1 MLQGIIPVSISA
13 NLIKKAH
20 QPTFISGRLLAN
32 QMLGQDNEGLIT
44 RREYLQY
51 FSTLA
56 IETDKIL
63 IADAQSGF
71 GNEISAWTT
80 ADELGSAGAKY
91 IIVND
96 QSWPSLSN
104 RVLKTVFEQDLIN
117 RIRACMEGSKDYGI
131 EIIPK
136 LEGVSRYGY
145 EGLVYRIQLL
155 LELGLSQIVVSRLDK
170 EILSCL
176 TQEPFFDEL
185 GIELDDKKI
194 SVEES
199 KRLNPKFIIPTFQ
212 TINKFNEIEAQILD
226 I

>member
-1 MLQGIIPVSISA
+1 MLQGILPVSISA

-20 QPTFISGRLLAN
+20 HPTFISGRLLAN

-56 IETDKIL
+56 IETDKTL

-71 GNEISAWTT
+71 GNEISAWTI

-96 QSWPSLSN
+96 QLWPSLSK
-104 RVLKTVFEQDLIN
+104 RISGAVTEQSLSK
-117 RIRACMEGSKDYGI
+117 RIKASLVGSKDYGV

-136 LEGVSRYGY
+136 LEGISQYGY
-145 EGLVYRIQLL
+145 EGLIYRIQLL
-155 LELGLSQIVVSRLDK
+155 LKLGISQIIVSRIDK
-170 EILSCL
+170 DILSRL
-176 TQEPFFDEL
+176 TLEPFFDRL
-185 GIELDDKKI
+185 GVELDNNQLSIK
-194 SVEES
+194 ETS
-199 KRLNPKFIIPTFQ
+199 KLNPKFIIPIFQ
-212 TINKFNEIEAQILD
+212 TINKIQELEILD